1 MVGDKMRVCDLRQKE
16 VINECSCKRLG
27 CVVDIEF
34 DVKTGCVLALI
45 VPGAP
50 KICGIFGI
58 DTEYII
64 PFKCVKQIGEEI
76 ILVCVNE
83 EEVVKKFC

>member
-1 MVGDKMRVCDLRQKE
+1 MRVCDLRQKE

-34 DVKTGCVLALI
+34 DVKTGCVLSLI
-45 VPGAP
+45 VPGIP

-58 DTEYII
+58 DTEFVI
-64 PFKCVKQIGEEI
+64 PYKCVKQIGEEI

-83 EEVVKKFC
+83 EEVVKKIC